1 MHIVYALMLMTCFS
15 GKTCKSVAINTY
27 ENKTDCVQVAK
38 AIRDADD
45 TIMATCTE
53 AAISR

>member
-1 MHIVYALMLMTCFS
+1 MHIVFALMLMTCYS

-27 ENKTDCVQVAK
+27 PTKEQCQLVAK
-38 AIRDADD
+38 RVREADD
-45 TIMATCTE
+45 AIMATCTE